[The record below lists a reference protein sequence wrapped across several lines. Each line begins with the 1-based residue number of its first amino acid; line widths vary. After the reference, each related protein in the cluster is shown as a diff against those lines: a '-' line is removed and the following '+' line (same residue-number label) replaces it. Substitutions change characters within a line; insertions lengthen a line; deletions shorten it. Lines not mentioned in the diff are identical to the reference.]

1 MQRCKYLKTDGY
13 DVICTLNGSTLGD
26 IMAYDGRKC
35 DKCINRQNVKR
46 GKGHVKKIKRKNRGV

>member
-26 IMAYDGRKC
+26 IMGYDGRKC

-46 GKGHVKKIKRKNRGV
+46 RKRTCLKN